1 MFLCL
6 QVKDGCTPGL
16 LTVAERAT
24 GSCTGIFPV
33 GNGGTVK
40 LSRLSELLGGV
51 WEIPVFF
58 QLTLSHVKF
67 SIAQKVWESWESHV
81 ELGTQQEPVGIL
93 VG

>member
-1 MFLCL
+1 M
-6 QVKDGCTPGL
+6 
-16 LTVAERAT
+16 
-24 GSCTGIFPV
+24 
-33 GNGGTVK
+33 K